1 MADSKGCKPPSIPP
15 KLAKMGLN
23 VEIYLKNNFYKEIR
37 RLMKQHIKRDDN
49 FYAEHEPISPL
60 LPTPLLARCL
70 WRYSSSNVLSETNSH
85 NKLLKV
91 F

>member
-1 MADSKGCKPPSIPP
+1 
-15 KLAKMGLN
+15 
-23 VEIYLKNNFYKEIR
+23 
-37 RLMKQHIKRDDN
+37 MKQHIKRDEN
-49 FYAEHEPISPL
+49 FYTECESISPL

-85 NKLLKV
+85 NKPLTV